1 VSILS
6 GFLAVAQHDLPP
18 VEPEKVGFS
27 LEKLQNLDDF
37 LQRMLDEETEIGS
50 NIDMKNGMGERLI
63 ELVDLIKRSPR
74 YTTEIGVRVGIEEA
88 NDSRIEMDIKR
99 ELSERLVAAWS
110 EEQHGLYVELSSKH
124 DGH

>member
-1 VSILS
+1 
-6 GFLAVAQHDLPP
+6 
-18 VEPEKVGFS
+18 
-27 LEKLQNLDDF
+27 
-37 LQRMLDEETEIGS
+37 
-50 NIDMKNGMGERLI
+50 MKNGMGERLI